1 MNTTRPHTQFSEK
14 AIFWPSG
21 SPFLFFL
28 LARISQNMVLI
39 TPQSVVT
46 YWVIFHIHQN
56 INLIS
61 RYTIVVVFFFLFYN
75 FFVRKNVARQ
85 GSSNVFFSINS
96 SFNFSGLFSGKNI
109 LWSSCRYH
117 EQFLISF
124 LTIKMQILACSFSE
138 FARCF
143 FPQICNSNL
152 VFICIIVI
160 AFSFA
165 IRENFGAKFP
175 STCPQ
180 DQSGK

>member
-28 LARISQNMVLI
+28 PARIGQNKVLI
-39 TPQSVVT
+39 TPQSVVS

-61 RYTIVVVFFFLFYN
+61 RYTIVVVFFLFYN
-75 FFVRKNVARQ
+75 FFVRKKLLDKVLQ
-85 GSSNVFFSINS
+85 MFFFSINS
-96 SFNFSGLFSGKNI
+96 SFNFSGLFSQKNI

-152 VFICIIVI
+152 IFICIIVI